1 MPVYDRSK
9 LDDLLAEISKEAPS
23 AILLFGEHTL
33 CRQAADKIAEVL
45 KGTVH
50 TIDGDSEDQNSTL
63 AKLRSF
69 SLLGGRQMYRVNGSR
84 LFLSKN
90 VAENIWKKAV
100 KAWADGNADNAARQ
114 LRAMLEAG
122 GLTAKDDPAS
132 LSNEQWKKC
141 FGFAKPAGSLSWT
154 ATLLADPPEN
164 SGSSARTGGDAGEQL
179 LAALEAGIPKNNTL
193 LLLAEELDKRKKLYK
208 AFSTKFPVLDL
219 SVESGF
225 SSQAKKAQEAVLR
238 EQITQTLRSFNKR
251 MSGEVMAE
259 LLERVGFH
267 PAAAVTETEKL
278 ALSVGDAP
286 QITLDD
292 LNLMTG
298 RTREDA
304 VFELTEAVGN
314 KNLEKALLVA
324 ARLQE
329 NGIHGLAVL
338 ATLRNFTRSLLL
350 FRSLLEQEQYQY
362 RPNLSPKIFQEQC
375 LPLLKD
381 NPRWQSE
388 LSGHPYALY
397 MKFKTAASFSLPRL
411 KAWLGLILAADRR
424 LKGSPVAAET
434 VLQHLLLALFLEM
447 KGDRNLQNQNCAL
460 YNTGRK

>member
-9 LDDLLAEISKEAPS
+9 IDELLAEISKEAPS

-33 CRQAADKIAEVL
+33 CRQAADKIAETL

-50 TIDGDSEDQNSTL
+50 AIDGDSEDQNSTL

-69 SLLGGRQMYRVNGSR
+69 SLLGGRQIYRVNGSR

-90 VAENIWKKAV
+90 VAENIWKKVV
-100 KAWADGNADNAARQ
+100 KAWTDGNADKAARQ

-122 GLTAKDDPAS
+122 GLTAQDDPAS
-132 LSNEQWKKC
+132 LSSEQWKKC
-141 FGFAKPAGSLSWT
+141 FGFAKPAESLSWT
-154 ATLLADPPEN
+154 ATLLADAADSNP
-164 SGSSARTGGDAGEQL
+164 SARASGDAGEQL

-193 LLLAEELDKRKKLYK
+193 LLLAEDLDKRKKLYK
-208 AFSTKFPVLDL
+208 ALSAKFPVLDL
-219 SVESGF
+219 SVEKGS
-225 SSQAKKAQEAVLR
+225 SSQARKAQEGVLR
-238 EQITQTLRSFNKR
+238 EQISQTLRSLGKR
-251 MSGEVMAE
+251 MSAEVMAE

-267 PAAAVTETEKL
+267 PAAVVTETEKL

-292 LNLMTG
+292 LNLMVG

-304 VFELTEAVGN
+304 VFELTEAVGD

-329 NGIHGLAVL
+329 NGIHALAVL
-338 ATLRNFTRSLLL
+338 ATLRNFTRNLLL

-362 RPNLSPKIFQEQC
+362 RPGLSPKIFQEQC
-375 LPLLKD
+375 LPLLKA

-388 LSGHPYALY
+388 LSGHPFALY
-397 MKFKTAASFSLPRL
+397 MKFKTAADFSLPQLRM
-411 KAWLGLILAADRR
+411 WLGLILAADRR

-434 VLQHLLLALFLEM
+434 VLQHLLLALFLE
-447 KGDRNLQNQNCAL
+447 K
-460 YNTGRK
+460 

>member
-9 LDDLLAEISKEAPS
+9 LNELLAEISKEPAPS
-23 AILLFGEHTL
+23 AVLLFGEHTL
-33 CRQAADKIAEVL
+33 CRQAADKIAETL

-50 TIDGDSEDQNSTL
+50 AIDGDSEDQNSTL

-69 SLLGGRQMYRVNGSR
+69 SLLGGRQIYRVNGSR

-90 VAENIWKKAV
+90 VAENIWKKVV
-100 KAWADGNADNAARQ
+100 KAWTDGNADKAARQ

-122 GLTAKDDPAS
+122 GLTAQDDPAS
-132 LSNEQWKKC
+132 LSSEQWKKC
-141 FGFAKPAGSLSWT
+141 FGFAKPTDSLSWT
-154 ATLLADPPEN
+154 ATLLADAAD
-164 SGSSARTGGDAGEQL
+164 SGPSAARASGDAGEQL

-193 LLLAEELDKRKKLYK
+193 LLLAEDLDTRKKLYK
-208 AFSTKFPVLDL
+208 ALSAKFPVLDL
-219 SVESGF
+219 SVEKGS
-225 SSQAKKAQEAVLR
+225 SSQARKAQEGVLR
-238 EQITQTLRSFNKR
+238 EQISQTLRSLGKR

-267 PAAAVTETEKL
+267 PAAVVTETEKL

-292 LNLMTG
+292 LNLMVG

-304 VFELTEAVGN
+304 VFELTEAVGG

-329 NGIHGLAVL
+329 NGIHALAVL
-338 ATLRNFTRSLLL
+338 ATLRNFTRNLLL

-362 RPNLSPKIFQEQC
+362 RPGLSPKIFQEQC
-375 LPLLKD
+375 LPLLKA

-388 LSGHPYALY
+388 LSGHPFALY
-397 MKFKTAASFSLPRL
+397 MKFKTAAAFSLPQLR
-411 KAWLGLILAADRR
+411 AWLGLILAADRR

-447 KGDRNLQNQNCAL
+447 KGNRNLQNQN
-460 YNTGRK
+460 

>member
-9 LDDLLAEISKEAPS
+9 LNELLAEISKEAPP
-23 AILLFGEHTL
+23 ALLLFGEHTL
-33 CRQAADKIAEVL
+33 CRQAADKIAEAL

-50 TIDGDSEDQNSTL
+50 AIDGDSEDQNSTL

-69 SLLGGRQMYRVNGSR
+69 SLLGGRQIYRVNGSR

-90 VAENIWKKAV
+90 VAENIWKKV
-100 KAWADGNADNAARQ
+100 IKAWTDGNADKAARQ

-122 GLTAKDDPAS
+122 GLTAQDDPAS
-132 LSNEQWKKC
+132 LSSEQWKKC
-141 FGFAKPAGSLSWT
+141 FGFAKPAESLSWT
-154 ATLLADPPEN
+154 ATLLADAAET
-164 SGSSARTGGDAGEQL
+164 STSARASGDAGEQL

-208 AFSTKFPVLDL
+208 AFSAKFPVLDL
-219 SVESGF
+219 SVESGS
-225 SSQAKKAQEAVLR
+225 SSQAKKAQEGVLR
-238 EQITQTLRSFNKR
+238 EQISQTLRSLGKR
-251 MSGEVMAE
+251 MSAEVMAE

-286 QITLDD
+286 AITLDD
-292 LNLMTG
+292 LNLMVG

-304 VFELTEAVGN
+304 VFELTEAVGG

-329 NGIHGLAVL
+329 NGIHALAVL
-338 ATLRNFTRSLLL
+338 ATLRNFTRNLLL

-362 RPNLSPKIFQEQC
+362 RPGLSPKIFQEQC
-375 LPLLKD
+375 LPLLKA
-381 NPRWQSE
+381 NPRWRSE
-388 LSGHPYALY
+388 LSGHPFALY
-397 MKFKTAASFSLPRL
+397 MKFKTAAAFSLPQLR
-411 KAWLGLILAADRR
+411 AWLGLILAADRR

-447 KGDRNLQNQNCAL
+447 KGNRNLQNQN
-460 YNTGRK
+460 

>member
-9 LDDLLAEISKEAPS
+9 LNELLAEISKEAPS

-33 CRQAADKIAEVL
+33 CRQAADKIAETL

-50 TIDGDSEDQNSTL
+50 AIDGDSEDQNSTL

-69 SLLGGRQMYRVNGSR
+69 SLLGGRQIYRVNGSR

-90 VAENIWKKAV
+90 VAESIWKKVV
-100 KAWADGNADNAARQ
+100 KAWTDGNADKAARQ

-122 GLTAKDDPAS
+122 GLTAQDDPAS
-132 LSNEQWKKC
+132 LSSEQWKKC
-141 FGFAKPAGSLSWT
+141 FGFAKPADSLSWT
-154 ATLLADPPEN
+154 ATLLADAPQN
-164 SGSSARTGGDAGEQL
+164 SPSARASGDAGEQL

-193 LLLAEELDKRKKLYK
+193 LLLVEDLDKRKKLYK
-208 AFSTKFPVLDL
+208 AFSAKFPVLDL
-219 SVESGF
+219 SVEGGS
-225 SSQAKKAQEAVLR
+225 SSQAKKAQEGVLR
-238 EQITQTLRSFNKR
+238 EQISQTLRSLGKR
-251 MSGEVMAE
+251 MSGEVMDE

-267 PAAAVTETEKL
+267 PAAVVTETEKL
-278 ALSVGDAP
+278 ALSIGDAP

-292 LNLMTG
+292 LNLMVG

-314 KNLEKALLVA
+314 RNLEKALLIA

-329 NGIHGLAVL
+329 NGIHALAVL
-338 ATLRNFTRSLLL
+338 ATLRNFTRNLLL

-362 RPNLSPKIFQEQC
+362 RPGLSPKIFQEQC
-375 LPLLKD
+375 LPLLKA

-388 LSGHPYALY
+388 LSGHPFALY
-397 MKFKTAASFSLPRL
+397 MKFKTAAAFSLPQLR
-411 KAWLGLILAADRR
+411 AWLGLILAADRR

-434 VLQHLLLALFLEM
+434 VLQHLLLSLFLE
-447 KGDRNLQNQNCAL
+447 K
-460 YNTGRK
+460 